1 MDGDDWRTALRL
13 EIEKAV
19 DDAVIAGGTQSDIFA
34 EILSE
39 VDRLRA
45 ALERDPD
52 PAEDNTDEIGEPS
65 NDWPSAE
72 P

>member
-1 MDGDDWRTALRL
+1 MDDDDWRVTLQL

-19 DDAVIAGGTQSDIFA
+19 GSAVIAGGTQSDIFA

-39 VDRLRA
+39 IDRLRA
-45 ALERDPD
+45 AVERDPD
-52 PAEDNTDEIGEPS
+52 PAEDDKDEIGEPS

>member
-1 MDGDDWRTALRL
+1 MDGEEWRTALRL
-13 EIEKAV
+13 EIERAV
-19 DDAVIAGGTQSDIFA
+19 DGAVIAGATQSKIFA

-39 VDRLRA
+39 IDRLRA
-45 ALERDPD
+45 ALEHDPD
-52 PAEDNTDEIGEPS
+52 PAGDDTDEIGEPS

>member
-19 DDAVIAGGTQSDIFA
+19 DGAVIAGATQSDIFA

-39 VDRLRA
+39 IDRLRA
-45 ALERDPD
+45 VLERDPD
-52 PAEDNTDEIGEPS
+52 PAEDEIGEPS

>member
-1 MDGDDWRTALRL
+1 MESDDWRTALRL
-13 EIEKAV
+13 EIEKVV
-19 DDAVIAGGTQSDIFA
+19 DGAVIAGATRSEIFE
-34 EILSE
+34 EILGE

-52 PAEDNTDEIGEPS
+52 PAEDDTDEIGEPS